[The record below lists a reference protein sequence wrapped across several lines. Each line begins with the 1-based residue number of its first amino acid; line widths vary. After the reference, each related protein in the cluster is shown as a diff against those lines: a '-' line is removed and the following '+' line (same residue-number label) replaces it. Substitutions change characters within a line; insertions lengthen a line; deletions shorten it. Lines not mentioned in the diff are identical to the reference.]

1 MCCVNHNPILFS
13 VAQDLSEK
21 VETERGNIAHINGMC
36 EELAKAGHVDL
47 LKDSAKLNEH
57 WDTTTRALQDR
68 ITDIEKGEPKEIF
81 NIILLVDLKTI
92 SNSLNQTN

>member
-1 MCCVNHNPILFS
+1 MCTASPNPLSFS

-57 WDTTTRALQDR
+57 WDTTTQALQDR
-68 ITDIEKGEPKEIF
+68 ITDIEKGETEETY
-81 NIILLVDLKTI
+81 IILQVDLKATTH
-92 SNSLNQTN
+92 SLN